1 MTLEEHAQIVD
12 AARGKFAMAQ
22 QMFETAADDNAIK
35 SAIELANTTLR
46 EIPEIYDGN
55 NFAHYPL
62 KSEISLFIGHA
73 FYRIGDDRN
82 ATLNYRRAVGDMNF
96 ALAGQGHGYE
106 VAIGSREI
114 FNLVIS
120 LQSLT
125 IGTALEGNIDEA
137 RLACGTALG
146 YANILNGK
154 EQSPE
159 IEKSVQALSSLQDQL
174 GGNCPV
180 YITEDPYSV
189 WPYE

>member
-114 FNLVIS
+114 FNLVIA

-154 EQSPE
+154 KPSPE
-159 IEKSVQALSSLQDQL
+159 IEKSVQALLSLQDQL

>member
-12 AARGKFAMAQ
+12 AARGKFTMAQ

-114 FNLVIS
+114 FNLVIA

-159 IEKSVQALSSLQDQL
+159 IEKSVQALLSLQDQL